1 MNQKITIMKTV
12 LTKGSQIT
20 VLLSFFV
27 MLIACNSCSKDDGSD
42 NGPVKNPEANNINDF
57 IKNLNYNADE
67 LLSVEETGGEAL
79 LKTPGETTTDESYA
93 EGVETTCVSVDY
105 NLKANFE
112 DVAILRPTN
121 GIVWPGA
128 LIVGNQTMR
137 DGLPEPFQIARAPMT
152 LRLDLPGIG
161 EQGNILVEDVKSF
174 VVDAKIDD
182 ALEWWNANAYQE
194 GYVNA
199 SNSSYSA
206 STSYS
211 SKQMSLE
218 VGMNTEWATG
228 DVSAQFNYESTS
240 TKRVAIL
247 VYKQVFYTVRM
258 ELPLQP
264 SDVFAPNVSLSTIE
278 AAFNSSTPPAYVHS
292 VNYGRIIMFR
302 METTAEATES
312 ELTGSF
318 NYAAGNT
325 NASGD
330 LEAKYKEILNESNIT
345 TVTIGGNAEVASEAV
360 SATNFGDLQ
369 PIIKGENAVYSRE
382 NPGVPIAY
390 TIRFLK
396 DNSLAKMGYT
406 TDYKALN
413 CTTTGR
419 KHNPI
424 EFINNVAD
432 NFRIGIEYKSK
443 QEGATVDYDNI
454 VWKENKIDGS
464 TTSITPPDGAYDIF
478 YYVERAK
485 FGAGYERKLKDN
497 IGGYVHDHEDCWE
510 SYRDILEVKVRACR

>member
-1 MNQKITIMKTV
+1 MKTSI
-12 LTKGSQIT
+12 LKMPQAFILICIIST
-20 VLLSFFV
+20 
-27 MLIACNSCSKDDGSD
+27 LIACSSCSKDEDVIPGD
-42 NGPVKNPEANNINDF
+42 PVNPEANNINDF
-57 IKNLNYNADE
+57 IKNLDYDANQ
-67 LLSVEETGGEAL
+67 LLGLEDTGGEAL
-79 LKTPGETTTDESYA
+79 LKTPGETTTDNSYN
-93 EGVETTCVSVDY
+93 EGIETTCVRVDY

-128 LIVGNQTMR
+128 LVIGNQTMR
-137 DGLPEPFQIARAPMT
+137 DGLPEAFTLGRAPMT
-152 LRLDLPGIG
+152 IRLDLPGIG
-161 EQGNILVEDVKSF
+161 EAGNIRIEDPRNSNVQ
-174 VVDAKIDD
+174 AKIDE
-182 ALEWWNANAYQE
+182 ALEYWNANAYQE

-199 SNSSYSA
+199 SNSSYAA

-228 DVSAQFNYESTS
+228 DVSAQFNYETTS
-240 TKRVAIL
+240 TRRVAIM
-247 VYKQVFYTVRM
+247 VFKQVFYTITM
-258 ELPLQP
+258 DTPDNP
-264 SDVFAPNVSLSTIE
+264 ADVFRADVSLTQIE
-278 AAFNSSTPPAYVHS
+278 NAFNSTTPPAYVHS

-302 METTAEATES
+302 METTAEATEA
-312 ELTGSF
+312 ELTGAF
-318 NYAAGNT
+318 NYASGLNS
-325 NASGD
+325 ASGTV
-330 LEAKYKEILNESNIT
+330 EAKYKEILNESNIT
-345 TVTIGGNAEVASEAV
+345 TVTIGGNAAVASEAV
-360 SATNFGDLQ
+360 SAQNFGDLQ
-369 PIIKGENAVYSRE
+369 SIIKGENAVYSRD

-406 TDYKALN
+406 TDYVALN
-413 CTTTGR
+413 CTATGR
-419 KHNPI
+419 QHNQI

-443 QEGATVDYDNI
+443 QEGGTIDYDNI

-464 TTSITPPDGAYDIF
+464 TTAITPPDGAYDIF

-497 IGGYVHDHEDCWE
+497 IGGYVHDYEDCWE
-510 SYRDILEVKVRACR
+510 SYRDILEVKVRTCQ